1 MEYFINSNQV
11 YADLRSDF
19 MFKKAFGQKN
29 IMIHFLNAVLKT
41 DRIID
46 IDYRNVENWGLS
58 PEDRKVFYDVYCHT
72 SDGND
77 IIVEMQKREQ
87 KYYRDRC
94 IFYSSFPIHRQFLD
108 AKSEF
113 LLQVEDKSEKPPF
126 IWDYRLH
133 PVYVISILDF
143 VMQHEPSWPQDKF
156 HSYYKLQEVSCHE
169 CYSDILNFIFIELPR
184 FNKVAEEVGDDID
197 RWMYLF
203 KNMSKLQSVPKNFEK
218 TWMSDLFDTAKIA
231 NFAPKE
237 RQKYMEDQKMLYDYQ
252 NCIDFAVEK
261 AAKENLAKGLAEGLV
276 KGEAKGIAKGKAEI
290 AINMLKNNVPIEQV
304 SLYTEM
310 SESEINE
317 LLHR

>member
-1 MEYFINSNQV
+1 MS
-11 YADLRSDF
+11 ADKGAGCPLKS
-19 MFKKAFGQKN
+19 AFGQKN
-29 IMIHFLNAVLKT
+29 IMIPFLNAVLKT
-41 DRIID
+41 DTIID
-46 IDYRNVENWGLS
+46 IDYRNIENWGLS

-94 IFYSSFPIHRQFLD
+94 IFYSSFPIQRQFLD

-113 LLQVEDKSEKPPF
+113 LMQFDDKSEKPPF

-143 VMQHEPSWPQDKF
+143 VMQHEPSWPQDRF
-156 HSYYKLQEVSCHE
+156 HSYYRLQEETYHE
-169 CYSDILNFIFIELPR
+169 NYSYILNFIFIELPR
-184 FNKVAEEVGDDID
+184 FNKVAEDIGDDID

-237 RQKYMEDQKMLYDYQ
+237 RQKYLEDQKMLYDYQ
-252 NCIDFAVEK
+252 NCIDFARE
-261 AAKENLAKGLAEGLV
+261 KGLE
-276 KGEAKGIAKGKAEI
+276 EGKAEI
-290 AINMLKNNVPIEQV
+290 AINMLKNHVPIEQV
-304 SLYTEM
+304 SLYTGM
-310 SESEINE
+310 SESEINK
-317 LLHR
+317 LLAR